1 MWFAALSGARSNP
14 WFLNFMNK
22 LHSGS
27 KPVLSLH
34 DPFLDHPPRY
44 LKIKS
49 APLFFRHILRKVAQ
63 PPNLATRTNR
73 RLLVRP
79 LEHGIR
85 SGFDEPAV
93 P

>member
-1 MWFAALSGARSNP
+1 MWFAALSDARSNP

-49 APLFFRHILRKVAQ
+49 APLFFRHILRKG
-63 PPNLATRTNR
+63 RTAAKSGDANESAVIGPSLGAR
-73 RLLVRP
+73 NQERVR
-79 LEHGIR
+79 
-85 SGFDEPAV
+85 
-93 P
+93 